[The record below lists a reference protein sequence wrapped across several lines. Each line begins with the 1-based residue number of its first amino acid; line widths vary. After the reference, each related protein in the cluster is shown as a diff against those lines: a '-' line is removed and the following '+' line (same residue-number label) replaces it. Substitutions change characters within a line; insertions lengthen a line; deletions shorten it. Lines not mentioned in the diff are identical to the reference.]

1 MYRLNASNTWDSIAT
16 TVDPSYSDQGLINGK
31 EYCYYVESE
40 GTYGIVKIVSPL
52 FNKSQEACG
61 IPLDTIPPCPP
72 ILEVSNICNE
82 AEGSNSINCEAEENL
97 INNLVWKNPM
107 DICPET
113 DDVVTYNIYFSSVVG
128 GEFELIETITSSD
141 ITEYEHKP
149 DMGIAGCYAVTAVDT
164 FFNESD
170 FSNIVCVDNCPI
182 YNLPNVFT
190 PNNDGANDLY
200 IPFPYCFVDRIELDI
215 FNRWGEK
222 VFETTDPDINWD
234 GKNLKGEDLAEG
246 VYYYTCTVYE
256 QRVSGIVPG
265 AELLSGYIQL
275 IKGK

>member
-1 MYRLNASNTWDSIAT
+1 
-16 TVDPSYSDQGLINGK
+16 LINGN

-40 GTYGIVKIVSPL
+40 GSYGIPRIVSPL
-52 FNKSQEACG
+52 FNNSQEKCG

-72 ILEVSNICNE
+72 TLEVTNICDE
-82 AEGSNSINCEAEENL
+82 EGDSGIVICDEEENL
-97 INNLVWKNPM
+97 FNHLAWKNPM

-113 DDVVTYNIYFSSVVG
+113 DDVVTYNIYFSSVQG
-128 GEFELIETITSSD
+128 GEFELIETITSSL
-141 ITEYEHKP
+141 ITEYDHKP

-190 PNNDGANDLY
+190 PNGDGDNDLY
-200 IPFPYCFVDRIELDI
+200 VPFPYCFVDHVD
-215 FNRWGEK
+215 FVVYNRWGEK
-222 VFETTDPDINWD
+222 VFETSDPDLNWD
-234 GKNLKGEDLAEG
+234 GTNLKGENLAEG
-246 VYYYTCTVYE
+246 VYYYSCNVFE

-265 AELLSGYIQL
+265 SELLSGYIH
-275 IKGK
+275 IIRGK